1 MDFILNN
8 LLLIIVA
15 FVSGGMLVWPLVT
28 KTSGLKRL
36 TTLQAT
42 QMINDNNA
50 ILVDV
55 REETQIYGEVIP
67 QAIRLPVSKF
77 EDNFGE
83 VKKKLKS
90 EKNSV
95 PVIILST
102 TGKGESLVV
111 KHFKTNGLSD
121 LYSIDG
127 GLDAWKQSGLPVK
140 TL

>member
-1 MDFILNN
+1 MDFFLDNI
-8 LLLIIVA
+8 LLISVA
-15 FVSGGMLVWPLVT
+15 FVSGAMLVWPLVT

-55 REETQIYGEVIP
+55 REETQIYGEIIP
-67 QAIRLPVSKF
+67 QAIRLPGSKI
-77 EDNFGE
+77 EDNFVE

-102 TGKGESLVV
+102 TGKGETRVV
-111 KHFKTNGLSD
+111 KHFKINGLTE

-140 TL
+140 TI